1 MKPPGGGQSQLRYLH
16 DPPVLRVLIVGRMT
30 SASRLI
36 PLIIASALFME
47 NMDSTVIATSLPAI
61 ARDLGTD
68 PIVLKLAF
76 TTYLLSL
83 TVFIPISGWLADRF
97 GARHVFRAAILTFTL
112 GSIACG
118 MATSLGGLVAARAL
132 QGIGGA
138 MMVPVGRIILL
149 RAIPKSELVDALA
162 WLTIPALIG
171 PMVGPPVGGF
181 ITDTFGW
188 RWVFWMN
195 VPFGIAAIGLA
206 TWLMPETGVEKVP
219 PLDLRGF
226 LLSGIGLSSLV
237 FGLTVLGRDVLPGSL
252 PLGMVVFGLVMVT
265 LYVLHA
271 RRVEAPI
278 LDLRLLRIET
288 FRAGVVGG
296 SLFRL
301 GVGAVPFLLPLMF
314 QIGYG
319 MSAFQSGL
327 ITFIAAVGAI
337 SMKFGAAKLIRRFGF
352 RQLLL
357 VNGVLASVS
366 ISVMGLL
373 SDTTPYVIAL
383 ALLFIGGFL
392 RSLQFTAMN
401 AMSYADVTSEQA
413 SYATGLYT
421 VAQQLSLAAGVVLA
435 AFVLEAAQWWRA
447 EQALMPMDFTIA
459 FAVVAVCSLG
469 ALSQFLNLSP
479 SAGES
484 VSGKGTAAH
493 SDVRDGKADV

>member
-1 MKPPGGGQSQLRYLH
+1 M
-16 DPPVLRVLIVGRMT
+16 
-30 SASRLI
+30 
-36 PLIIASALFME
+36 
-47 NMDSTVIATSLPAI
+47 
-61 ARDLGTD
+61 
-68 PIVLKLAF
+68 
-76 TTYLLSL
+76 
-83 TVFIPISGWLADRF
+83 
-97 GARHVFRAAILTFTL
+97 
-112 GSIACG
+112 
-118 MATSLGGLVAARAL
+118 
-132 QGIGGA
+132 
-138 MMVPVGRIILL
+138 
-149 RAIPKSELVDALA
+149 
-162 WLTIPALIG
+162 
-171 PMVGPPVGGF
+171 
-181 ITDTFGW
+181 
-188 RWVFWMN
+188 
-195 VPFGIAAIGLA
+195 
-206 TWLMPETGVEKVP
+206 
-219 PLDLRGF
+219 
-226 LLSGIGLSSLV
+226 
-237 FGLTVLGRDVLPGSL
+237 
-252 PLGMVVFGLVMVT
+252 
-265 LYVLHA
+265 LHA

-484 VSGKGTAAH
+484 VSGKGAAAH

>member
-1 MKPPGGGQSQLRYLH
+1 
-16 DPPVLRVLIVGRMT
+16 MT
-30 SASRLI
+30 PASRII

-97 GARHVFRAAILTFTL
+97 GARHVFRIAILTFTL

-118 MATSLGGLVAARAL
+118 MANSLGWLVAARAL
-132 QGIGGA
+132 QGVGGA

-162 WLTIPALIG
+162 WLTIPALLG
-171 PMVGPPVGGF
+171 PLVGPPVGGF

-188 RWVFWMN
+188 RWIFWMN
-195 VPFGIAAIGLA
+195 VPFGIVAIGLA
-206 TWLMPETGVEKVP
+206 TWLMPETGVDKVP

-226 LLSGIGLSSLV
+226 ILSGLGLSTLV
-237 FGLTVLGRDVLPGSL
+237 FGLTVVGRDVLPGYWPTVL
-252 PLGMVVFGLVMVT
+252 MVFGLVMVV
-265 LYVLHA
+265 LYVRHA
-271 RRVEAPI
+271 RRVVAPI

-288 FRAGVVGG
+288 FRAGVAGG

-327 ITFIAAVGAI
+327 ITFMAAAGAI
-337 SMKFGAAKLIRRFGF
+337 SMKFGAAKMIRRFGF
-352 RQLLL
+352 KRLLL
-357 VNGVLASVS
+357 VNGVLASLS

-373 SDTTPYVIAL
+373 TDTTPYAIAL
-383 ALLFIGGFL
+383 VLLFAGGFL

-401 AMSYADVTSEQA
+401 AMSYADVDNEQA
-413 SYATGLYT
+413 STATGLYT
-421 VAQQLSLAAGVVLA
+421 VAQQLSLAGGVVLA
-435 AFVLEAAQWWRA
+435 AFVLEVAQWWRA
-447 EQALMPMDFTIA
+447 EALLTPMDFTIA
-459 FAVVAVCSLG
+459 FAVVAAFSLG
-469 ALSQFLNLSP
+469 ALPQFLHLAP
-479 SAGES
+479 GAGSS
-484 VSGKGTAAH
+484 VSGNSRQK
-493 SDVRDGKADV
+493 VE